1 MKFMRIDVGKQ
12 MKRVLA
18 ALLICTGLC
27 ASVSVHSQTLSYND
41 TVKQMVRFTLVYL
54 TVKGRLPD
62 GTEIPPIEATGFL
75 VSDDGHVVTA
85 KHAVLSAT
93 HWEQYTE
100 RLVANNKTPLTYIQ
114 ENFTYRGKLSK
125 NDEQDFAL
133 VPIGVSDTSDLAVL
147 KIRTWTETLK
157 QKSWPILPIASLDSN
172 SKTMRVAAW
181 GFPKIADTETS
192 YGGDFV
198 SQISDVNILYDGKEL
213 ITSANLGLQ
222 AGSSGGPVF
231 NRRGQIVGVVYGGRD
246 LQPNSYFTSGNVLAK
261 FLDQLG
267 VLR

>member
-1 MKFMRIDVGKQ
+1 
-12 MKRVLA
+12 
-18 ALLICTGLC
+18 
-27 ASVSVHSQTLSYND
+27 
-41 TVKQMVRFTLVYL
+41 
-54 TVKGRLPD
+54 
-62 GTEIPPIEATGFL
+62 
-75 VSDDGHVVTA
+75 
-85 KHAVLSAT
+85 
-93 HWEQYTE
+93 
-100 RLVANNKTPLTYIQ
+100 
-114 ENFTYRGKLSK
+114 
-125 NDEQDFAL
+125 
-133 VPIGVSDTSDLAVL
+133 
-147 KIRTWTETLK
+147 
-157 QKSWPILPIASLDSN
+157 
-172 SKTMRVAAW
+172 MRVAAW

>member
-100 RLVANNKTPLTYIQ
+100 RLVANNKTPLTYW
-114 ENFTYRGKLSK
+114 T
-125 NDEQDFAL
+125 
-133 VPIGVSDTSDLAVL
+133 VPSFPRPPFGSPLAAHHVCG
-147 KIRTWTETLK
+147 
-157 QKSWPILPIASLDSN
+157 
-172 SKTMRVAAW
+172 MRPL
-181 GFPKIADTETS
+181 F
-192 YGGDFV
+192 Y
-198 SQISDVNILYDGKEL
+198 
-213 ITSANLGLQ
+213 
-222 AGSSGGPVF
+222 
-231 NRRGQIVGVVYGGRD
+231 
-246 LQPNSYFTSGNVLAK
+246 
-261 FLDQLG
+261 
-267 VLR
+267 